1 MHDSGIGLRERQRR
15 ETLHQLHEAALAL
28 ALEGGLHAATVD
40 AIAERAGVSR
50 RTFFNYHPSKEDA
63 ILGVSAPVVPQEA
76 LDAFLAA
83 GDALD
88 PLTRTVRLIA
98 ASVIRFTAMR
108 EPDAV
113 AQPDSP
119 SLAEAIAIF
128 REAVK
133 DSA

>member
-1 MHDSGIGLRERQRR
+1 MQDSGIGLRERQRR

-50 RTFFNYHPSKEDA
+50 RTFFNYYPSKEDA

-98 ASVIRFTAMR
+98 AI
-108 EPDAV
+108 V
-113 AQPDSP
+113 ATMHEASGSFSRRRSHVRPPRQRGGLSA
-119 SLAEAIAIF
+119 SL
-128 REAVK
+128 RV
-133 DSA
+133 